1 MRKQKKRFIACILA
15 LTLAGGQLVPASAA
29 GTDQMPA
36 QEKTVGTVEETQ
48 ENQETDLTD
57 QGDMAESG
65 ENPDMDPAEDADA
78 PDSVQD
84 DTDSSQDDA
93 GSTEEQDPEAGAGEE
108 EAGKIGGETETLPDG
123 EIPEDTDE
131 TTPDMDAEGQTEE
144 AAEEEQDLLTQS
156 LEEPVAGVSYQI
168 SGQSNMEKPVMD
180 GAVAGR
186 PGSGQRIEGISIKL
200 YTKEGEEQ
208 PAGGIRYRA
217 HVQNIGWMD
226 WVSDDDYAGTK
237 GQSLRM
243 EAVQIELTGEIK
255 EKYDV

>member
-1 MRKQKKRFIACILA
+1 M
-15 LTLAGGQLVPASAA
+15 
-29 GTDQMPA
+29 
-36 QEKTVGTVEETQ
+36 
-48 ENQETDLTD
+48 
-57 QGDMAESG
+57 
-65 ENPDMDPAEDADA
+65 
-78 PDSVQD
+78 
-84 DTDSSQDDA
+84 
-93 GSTEEQDPEAGAGEE
+93 
-108 EAGKIGGETETLPDG
+108 ETETRPDG

-131 TTPDMDAEGQTEE
+131 TTPEMDAEGQTEE

-217 HVQNIGWMD
+217 HVQNTGWMD
-226 WVSDDDYAGTK
+226 WVRDDASAGPK
-237 GQSLRM
+237 GQSLRV
-243 EAVQIELTGEIK
+243 EAGQSEMNGDTNEQ
-255 EKYDV
+255 YARYYTT